1 MNENIPKEH
10 VVMLKHGGVEKEFVT
25 YPGLLSL
32 AHKKGLRRIDVRV
45 VQLPDKENNFLAVVE
60 ATAEFEHGI
69 FADVGDASPDS
80 VDPHLGP
87 HILRMASTRA
97 KARALRDALNIGIV
111 SVEELKT
118 GEGDVFVPA
127 TEKQLGYIRDLADL
141 HYSNINII
149 KDFLDEKKKNGIEE
163 LGKDEASEMISRLDK
178 SKSKKDDAHGF
189 AS

>member
-1 MNENIPKEH
+1 MSENIPKEH
-10 VVMLKHGGVEKEFVT
+10 VVLLKHSGVEKEFVT

-32 AHKKGLRRIDVRV
+32 AHKKGLRRIDVSV
-45 VQLPDKENNFLAVVE
+45 VQLPDKENSFLAVVE

-80 VDPHLGP
+80 VDPHLQP

-97 KARALRDALNIGIV
+97 KARALRDALNIGV
-111 SVEELKT
+111 ASVEELKT
-118 GEGDVFVPA
+118 EGDVFVPA

-141 HYSNINII
+141 HYSNIQVI
-149 KDFLDEKKKNGIEE
+149 KDFLDEKNKNSIEE
-163 LGKDEASEMISRLDK
+163 LGKDEASGLISRLDK

>member
-10 VVMLKHGGVEKEFVT
+10 IVLLKHGGVEKEFVT

-45 VQLPDKENNFLAVVE
+45 VQLPDKENSFLAVVE

-69 FADVGDASPDS
+69 FADVGDASPES

-97 KARALRDALNIGIV
+97 KARALRDALNVGITA
-111 SVEELKT
+111 VEEMKA
-118 GEGDVFVPA
+118 EGDVFVPA
-127 TEKQLGYIRDLADL
+127 TDKQLGYIRDLADM

-149 KDFLDEKKKNGIEE
+149 KDFLDEKKRDSIEE
-163 LGKDEASEMISRLDK
+163 LSKDEASELISRLDK
-178 SKSKKDDAHGF
+178 SKSKKDDVHGF

>member
-10 VVMLKHGGVEKEFVT
+10 VVLLKHGGVEKEFVT

-32 AHKKGLRRIDVRV
+32 AHKKGLRRIDVSV

-60 ATAEFEHGI
+60 ATAEFEHGT
-69 FADVGDASPDS
+69 FSDVGDASPDS

-111 SVEELKT
+111 AVEELKGEENNNAAPSST
-118 GEGDVFVPA
+118 GQWDYIRGMKRYKVDGEGVV
-127 TEKQLGYIRDLADL
+127 KQFFKETG
-141 HYSNINII
+141 
-149 KDFLDEKKKNGIEE
+149 KNNVEE
-163 LGKDEASEMISRLDK
+163 LTYDEADRLIKKMRILKNKEKGVDK
-178 SKSKKDDAHGF
+178 
-189 AS
+189 